1 MYDLETIV
9 ARNREAARKG
19 NIKAGE
25 LYGTKGVKAQPVI
38 VVHIGSGIV
47 IDRCASDAK
56 AATKYRQGQRQGEV
70 AIHDDNGQEVGEAY
84 QGRE

>member
-19 NIKAGE
+19 NIQAGE

-38 VVHIGSGIV
+38 VVCLGSGVV
-47 IDRCASDAK
+47 IDRCASDAE
-56 AATKYRQGQRQGEV
+56 AATEYRQDQRQGYV
-70 AIHDDNGQEVGEAY
+70 AIYDDNGQEVGEAY
-84 QGRE
+84 QGQE